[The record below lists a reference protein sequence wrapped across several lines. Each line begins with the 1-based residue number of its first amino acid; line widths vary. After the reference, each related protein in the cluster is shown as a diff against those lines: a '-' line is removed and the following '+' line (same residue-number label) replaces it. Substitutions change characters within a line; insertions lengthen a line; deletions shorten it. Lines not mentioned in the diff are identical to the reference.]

1 MDFASAVSK
10 VIPGTFAPD
19 IAAGSNDVPNISP
32 IPGLTQT
39 PETDAS
45 GATSFK
51 ATLSK
56 MLSDVNDKL
65 NTSDQLSQD
74 LASGKES
81 DVEKV
86 VTSNEEANL
95 ALQFAMSIRTKVLDA
110 YTEISRMTV

>member
-1 MDFASAVSK
+1 MDFASAVSH
-10 VIPGTFAPD
+10 VLPGTFVPD
-19 IAAGSNDVPNISP
+19 IAGGSNDVPNISP
-32 IPGLTQT
+32 VPGVTQT
-39 PETDAS
+39 PD
-45 GATSFK
+45 GAEGTSFK
-51 ATLSK
+51 DTVKK
-56 MLSDVNDKL
+56 MLGDVNDKL

-74 LASGKES
+74 FAAGKES

>member
-10 VIPGTFAPD
+10 VIPGTFVPD
-19 IAAGSNDVPNISP
+19 IAGGTNDVPNVSA
-32 IPGLTQT
+32 IPGVA
-39 PETDAS
+39 PVAPADN
-45 GATSFK
+45 GGTSFK
-51 ATLSK
+51 DTVKK

-110 YTEISRMTV
+110 YTEISRMQV

>member
-10 VIPGTFAPD
+10 VIPGTFVPD
-19 IAAGSNDVPNISP
+19 IAGSSNDVPNIAP
-32 IPGLTQT
+32 IPGVTQ
-39 PETDAS
+39 PNESVDN
-45 GATSFK
+45 GGTSFK
-51 ATLSK
+51 DTVKK
-56 MLSDVNDKL
+56 MLGDVNDKL

-110 YTEISRMTV
+110 YTEVSRMTV

>member
-1 MDFASAVSK
+1 MDFASAVSH
-10 VIPGTFAPD
+10 ILPGTFVPD
-19 IAAGSNDVPNISP
+19 ISGGSNDVPNISP
-32 IPGLTQT
+32 VPGLTQA
-39 PETDAS
+39 PATDAS
-45 GATSFK
+45 GAASFK
-51 ATLSK
+51 ETLSK

-65 NTSDQLSQD
+65 QTSDQLSQD

-110 YTEISRMTV
+110 YTEVERMQV